1 MKENTPKK
9 KAAPAE
15 ASPIEV
21 AIKVEVET
29 DSDASDIPS
38 SATDRSLRLLSL
50 LAKEGRALPL
60 AELASRLDIPK
71 GTLHRLCRQLLE
83 SKHLSR
89 DLDQRFYSVGPALRT
104 LAFDALNNG
113 VERGLRHA
121 ILDALVNEVRETCNF
136 TTLDGAQVLY
146 LDRVEATWPLRLH
159 LDIGSRVPMHC
170 TASGKLFLAMMK
182 ESEREKMISIL
193 PMIAFTNHTVTDR
206 EALNKECN
214 AIARRGY
221 STDRE
226 EFMAGL
232 VAIATPVLDTT
243 GVIRAAI
250 AIHAPTARMSLH
262 EALTKL
268 PALRKAAKSMQAL
281 I

>member
-1 MKENTPKK
+1 VKENRPKK

-15 ASPIEV
+15 VSPIEV
-21 AIKVEVET
+21 AIEIET
-29 DSDASDIPS
+29 DSDASETPS
-38 SATDRSLRLLSL
+38 SSTDRSLRLLSL

-121 ILDALVNEVRETCNF
+121 ILDALVTEVRE
-136 TTLDGAQVLY
+136 TLDGAQVLY

-182 ESEREKMISIL
+182 EGERKKMISNL
-193 PMIAFTNHTVTDR
+193 PMIPFTSHTFTDR

-250 AIHAPTARMSLH
+250 AIHAPTARMSLK

-268 PALRKAAKSMQAL
+268 PALRKAAKNMQAL

>member
-1 MKENTPKK
+1 VKETTPKK

-15 ASPIEV
+15 ASPID
-21 AIKVEVET
+21 AGI
-29 DSDASDIPS
+29 DSDALGIPS
-38 SATDRSLRLLSL
+38 SAADRSLRLLSL
-50 LAKEGRALPL
+50 LAKEGRALAL
-60 AELASRLDIPK
+60 AELATRLNIPK
-71 GTLHRLCRQLLE
+71 GTLHRLCSQLLE

-121 ILDALVNEVRETCNF
+121 ILDALVTEVRETCNF

-146 LDRVEATWPLRLH
+146 LDRVEAAWPLRLH

-182 ESEREKMISIL
+182 ESEREKMMSNL
-193 PMIAFTNHTVTDR
+193 PMMAFTNHTLTDR

-243 GVIRAAI
+243 GAIRAAI
-250 AIHAPTARMSLH
+250 AIHAPTARMSLN